1 MARPVGWRG
10 ILGEDRYAL
19 GHSEVVVKSSRTGVE
34 APGLPTALGSS
45 VRWVDGRAEVL
56 EREVELERIA
66 AALAA
71 GVDGVGSVLLVEG
84 PAGIGKTTLGLGAAD
99 DARSRG
105 MRVLRAAGRELERDF
120 PYGVVRQLLDPVLR
134 AAAPADRDRLL
145 DGAGSA
151 SVALGLVPGDAAPS
165 EFAVLHGLYWLVA
178 NLSDER
184 PVLIVVDDAQWADV
198 ASLRFVSF
206 LGPRLVDLPV
216 LLLLC
221 ARPDE
226 WEPGALFAGT
236 SSDVASRPLMPSPL
250 TREACAVLVRARLEG
265 SVDDALCAAC
275 HTTTGG
281 NPFLLRALLDE
292 LADDRGG
299 SGPAT
304 NGRVLAM
311 GPRVVTR
318 AIVTRLDRL
327 SGSARPLAAALAV
340 LGDGASVEELGA
352 LAGLS
357 TSEVR
362 RAAGEL
368 ARVSIVTAEDGLR
381 FAHPIVRNAVYADL
395 SPEDHDRL
403 HRDAASMLEAARAP
417 AQRVAAQLL
426 ALDPTGDRGVC
437 VTLRRAAEIARVS
450 GASHSA
456 VAYLRRA
463 LAEPCPEDERAE
475 LLVELG
481 EAEYL
486 VDARAALAHLQE
498 ALELTAD
505 PWLCAQIATRL
516 GWLLTLSAS
525 PEAAVATAERA
536 LTRLGDRDP
545 DLRRSL
551 QATILTAGHHD
562 PSLASVCE
570 PIAAQARDDD
580 GLGARRVQALLLS
593 DAYRGDGSAA
603 ELAARAERLL
613 ADGLLLRE
621 DNGYAGFILPIRVL
635 IEADSEQAIAWL
647 DRAQE
652 YAREKGSVQGLYADL
667 MFSCLAHLRRGELA
681 DAIQDGVEAIEG
693 IELWGGGQ
701 IGRITRV
708 GWLAAAQI
716 EAGDLDVAGRTL
728 ARGVPPGG
736 QAPDLIGWH
745 RFTFMTVRA
754 SLLLARGDPRG
765 SLQVMLEAAQW
776 YEPRSLRSLGW
787 RSHAAQCLTLLGIE
801 PERAV
806 TLVEADV
813 ELARRWG
820 APGALGVALRT
831 RGLVLGDEEGEDS
844 LREAVAVLDGSICRL
859 EHAKALVE
867 LGAMMRRTA
876 RRREAREPLR
886 TGLELARGC
895 GAASLAARAEDEL
908 RAAGASPRDVIRGG
922 VDELTAS
929 ERRVAQLAASGMSNK
944 QIAQTLF
951 VTVKTVETHLHRTY
965 QKLEVSSRAQLAQA
979 LERVP

>member
-1 MARPVGWRG
+1 VKLSGSGVKARRLP
-10 ILGEDRYAL
+10 
-19 GHSEVVVKSSRTGVE
+19 S
-34 APGLPTALGSS
+34 APGNSLRS
-45 VRWVDGRAEVL
+45 VDEPVELL
-56 EREVELERIA
+56 ERERELERIA
-66 AALAA
+66 GALRDA
-71 GVDGVGSVLLVEG
+71 VEGVGSVLLVEG
-84 PAGIGKTTLGLGAAD
+84 PAGIGKTTLGLTAAD
-99 DARSRG
+99 DARSCG

-134 AAAPADRDRLL
+134 VAAPADREGLL
-145 DGAGSA
+145 EGAATASA
-151 SVALGLVPGDAAPS
+151 ALGLATIDAAPS
-165 EFAVLHGLYWLVA
+165 EFAVLHALYWLVA

-184 PVLIVVDDAQWADV
+184 PTLILVDDAQWADV
-198 ASLRFVSF
+198 ASLRFLSF
-206 LGPRLVDLPV
+206 LAPRLADLPV
-216 LLLLC
+216 LLFLC

-226 WEPGALFAGT
+226 WEPGTLFAGT
-236 SSDVASRPLMPSPL
+236 SSDVASRPLMPLPL
-250 TREACAVLVRARLEG
+250 TPAACALLVRARLEG
-265 SVDDALCAAC
+265 SVDGALCAAC
-275 HTTTGG
+275 HAATGG

-292 LADDRGG
+292 LADNRG
-299 SGPAT
+299 SGTASAE
-304 NGRVLAM
+304 RVLAM

-327 SGSARPLAAALAV
+327 SGDARPLAAALAV

-357 TSEVR
+357 NGEVR
-362 RAAGEL
+362 RAEGEL
-368 ARVSIVTAEDGLR
+368 ARVSIVTAEDGIR

-395 SPEDHDRL
+395 SPDEHDRL
-403 HRDAASMLEAARAP
+403 HRDAAGLLEAAGA
-417 AQRVAAQLL
+417 AAERVAAQLL
-426 ALDPTGDRGVC
+426 AVDPAADRGVC
-437 VTLRRAAEIARVS
+437 ATLRRAAEIARTS

-463 LAEPCPEDERAE
+463 LAEPCPEDQRAE

-486 VDARAALAHLQE
+486 VDARAALAHLRE
-498 ALELTAD
+498 ALELTTD
-505 PWLCAQIATRL
+505 PCRYAQIATRL

-525 PEAAVATAERA
+525 PEAAVVTAERA

-570 PIAAQARDDD
+570 PIAAQVREAEPDD

-593 DAYRGDGSAA
+593 DAYRGDGSAG
-603 ELAARAERLL
+603 ELAARAGRLL

-621 DNGYAGFILPIRVL
+621 DNGYAGFILPIRAL
-635 IEADSEQAIAWL
+635 IEADSEQAIVWL
-647 DRAQE
+647 DRAQQQ
-652 YAREKGSVQGLYADL
+652 ARARGSVQSLYADL
-667 MFSCLAHLRRGELA
+667 MFGCLAHLRRGELA

-716 EAGDLDVAGRTL
+716 EVGDLEGAGRTL
-728 ARGVPPGG
+728 ARGAPPDG

-745 RFTFMTVRA
+745 RFAFMTARA

-765 SLQVMLEAAQW
+765 SLQVILEAAHR

-787 RSHAAQCLTLLGIE
+787 RSHAAQCLTLVGDE

-806 TLVEADV
+806 KLVEVDL

-820 APGALGVALRT
+820 APGPLGVALRT
-831 RGLVLGDEEGEDS
+831 RGLVLGDHDGEDS
-844 LREAVAVLDGSICRL
+844 LREAVAVLDASICKL

-867 LGAMMRRTA
+867 LGAMLRRTA
-876 RRREAREPLR
+876 RRREGRELLR
-886 TGLELARGC
+886 SGLELARGC
-895 GAASLAARAEDEL
+895 GAASLAARAEEEL
-908 RAAGASPRDVIRGG
+908 RAAGGSPRDVIRAG

-929 ERRVAQLAASGMSNK
+929 ERRVARLAASGMSNK

-965 QKLEVSSRAQLAQA
+965 QKLEVSSRGQLAQA
-979 LERVP
+979 LESLP